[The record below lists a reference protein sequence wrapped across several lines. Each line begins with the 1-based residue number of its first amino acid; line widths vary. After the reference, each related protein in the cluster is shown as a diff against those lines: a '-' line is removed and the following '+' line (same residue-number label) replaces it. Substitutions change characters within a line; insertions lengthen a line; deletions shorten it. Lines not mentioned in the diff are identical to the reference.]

1 MGNKTGMLPAKGH
14 RIQGRS
20 SESFLDAR
28 EIIMELGLEGNEVFM
43 DAGCGDGHA
52 AIEAVDILG
61 EDATIYAV
69 DIYEPS
75 IEDLKKAADE
85 NGYDNLIPI
94 CADIAD
100 HIDLDDDT
108 VDIVLLINVWHG
120 FKATRRM
127 DEAIEELKR
136 ILKPGGKIAIM
147 DYKKQEAKHGPPI
160 TVRSSPED
168 LEEVFKEHD
177 MTLFSLNPDTGE
189 DIPQGKSHYLIVFQ
203 K

>member
-1 MGNKTGMLPAKGH
+1 MANKTGILPANGH

-20 SESFLDAR
+20 SESFLNAHD
-28 EIIMELGLEGNEVFM
+28 IIMELNLKGNEVFM

-52 AIEAVDILG
+52 ALEAVEILG
-61 EDATIYAV
+61 DDATIYAI

-75 IEDLKKAADE
+75 IEDLIKEKQEKAI
-85 NGYDNLIPI
+85 DNLFPI
-94 CADIAD
+94 CADISD
-100 HIDLDDDT
+100 HIDLDDDV
-108 VDIVLLINVWHG
+108 VDVILLINVWHG

-136 ILKPGGKIAIM
+136 ILKPSGKLAIM
-147 DYKKQEAKHGPPI
+147 DYKKQEARHGPPI

-168 LEEVFKEHD
+168 LEEVFKEHGMD
-177 MTLFSLNPDTGE
+177 LFSLNPDTGE

>member
-1 MGNKTGMLPAKGH
+1 MGNKTGMLPANGH

-20 SESFLDAR
+20 SESFLNAR

-52 AIEAVDILG
+52 AIEAVDILS

-75 IEDLKKAADE
+75 IEDLQNAADE

-100 HIDLDDDT
+100 HIDIDDDT

-147 DYKKQEAKHGPPI
+147 DYKKQEARHGPPI

-168 LEEVFKEHD
+168 LEEVFIEHD

-189 DIPQGKSHYLIVFQ
+189 DIPQGKSHYLILFQ

>member
-1 MGNKTGMLPAKGH
+1 MVNKTGMLPANGH

-20 SESFLDAR
+20 SESFLNAHD
-28 EIIMELGLEGNEVFM
+28 IIMELGLEGNEVFM

-52 AIEAVDILG
+52 ALEAVEILG
-61 EDATIYAV
+61 EDATVYAV

-75 IEDLKKAADE
+75 IEDLQKAADE
-85 NGYDNLIPI
+85 KGYDNLIPI
-94 CADIAD
+94 CADIPD
-100 HIDLDDDT
+100 HIDLDDDV
-108 VDIVLLINVWHG
+108 VDIILLINVWHG

-127 DEAIEELKR
+127 DDASEELKIIVKR
-136 ILKPGGKIAIM
+136 SRTTDTIEYQM
-147 DYKKQEAKHGPPI
+147 QEAKHGPPI

-177 MTLFSLNPDTGE
+177 MSLFSLNPDTGE
-189 DIPQGKSHYLIVFQ
+189 DIPEGKSHYLIIFQ

>member
-1 MGNKTGMLPAKGH
+1 MGNKTGLLPANGH

-20 SESFLDAR
+20 SESFLNAHD
-28 EIIMELGLEGNEVFM
+28 IIMELNLNGNETFM

-52 AIEAVDILG
+52 ALEAVEIMDD
-61 EDATIYAV
+61 DATIYAV

-75 IEDLKKAADE
+75 IEDLQKAADE
-85 NGYDNLIPI
+85 KGYDNLIPI

-100 HIDLDDDT
+100 HIDLDDDV
-108 VDIVLLINVWHG
+108 VDVILLINVWHG

-168 LEEVFKEHD
+168 LEEVFKEHG
-177 MTLFSLNPDTGE
+177 MSLFSLNPDCGE
-189 DIPQGKSHYLIVFQ
+189 DIPPGKSHYLIVFQ

>member
-1 MGNKTGMLPAKGH
+1 MANKTGMLPANGH

-20 SESFLDAR
+20 SESFLNAR

-69 DIYEPS
+69 DIFEPS
-75 IEDLKKAADE
+75 IEDLIKDKE
-85 NGYDNLIPI
+85 EKGIDNLFPI

-100 HIDLDDDT
+100 HIDLDDDV

-147 DYKKQEAKHGPPI
+147 DYKKQEARHGPPI

-168 LEEVFKEHD
+168 LEEVFKEHG
-177 MTLFSLNPDTGE
+177 MELFSLNPDTGE

>member
-1 MGNKTGMLPAKGH
+1 MCRHP
-14 RIQGRS
+14 
-20 SESFLDAR
+20 
-28 EIIMELGLEGNEVFM
+28 
-43 DAGCGDGHA
+43 
-52 AIEAVDILG
+52 
-61 EDATIYAV
+61 
-69 DIYEPS
+69 
-75 IEDLKKAADE
+75 
-85 NGYDNLIPI
+85 
-94 CADIAD
+94 D
-100 HIDLDDDT
+100 HIDLEDDV

-168 LEEVFKEHD
+168 LEEIFKEHG
-177 MTLFSLNPDTGE
+177 MELFSLNPDCGE
-189 DIPQGKSHYLIVFQ
+189 DIPQGKSHYLIIFQ